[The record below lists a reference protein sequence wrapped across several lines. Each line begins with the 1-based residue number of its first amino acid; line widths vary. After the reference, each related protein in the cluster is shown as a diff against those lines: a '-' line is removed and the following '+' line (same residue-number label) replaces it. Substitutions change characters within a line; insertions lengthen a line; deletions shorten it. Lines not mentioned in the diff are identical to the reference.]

1 MKKLSSFQILT
12 VLLGSI
18 FLLTA
23 EEAPPVIHSFKA
35 TNIDGKEV
43 DFSSFKGKALLIVN
57 VASQC
62 GATPQYE
69 SLQAI
74 SEQYKNKGL
83 VVLGFPSNDFG
94 NQEPGTDLEI
104 KNFCTTEYNVT
115 FPMFAKVPVK
125 GENKLELFKYLT
137 SAANP
142 DKVGEIGWNFEKFLV
157 GKDGK
162 LLRRFTTSVDPNDSK
177 LLEAVEKAIAAN

>member
-1 MKKLSSFQILT
+1 MKKITSLQILS
-12 VLLGSI
+12 VLLGSM

-23 EEAPPVIHSFKA
+23 EEVPPVIHGFKA
-35 TNIDGKEV
+35 TDIDGKEV
-43 DFSSFKGKALLIVN
+43 DFSSYKGKAILIVN

-74 SEQYKNKGL
+74 SEQFKEKGL

-94 NQEPGTDLEI
+94 GQEPGTEEEI
-104 KNFCTTEYNVT
+104 KNFCATKYKVT
-115 FPMFAKVPVK
+115 FPMFAKIPVK
-125 GENKLELFKYLT
+125 GENKPELFKYLT
-137 SAANP
+137 TAANP
-142 DKVGEIGWNFEKFLV
+142 DRVGDIRWNFEKFLV

-162 LLRRFTTSVDPNDSK
+162 LQRRFATGVEPSDPK
-177 LLEAVEKAIAAN
+177 LVEAIEKAVSAN